1 MRMEATPSPS
11 ERLRLLFVTQDDPFY
26 VIRFFEVFFAEY
38 PRDELEIVGMT
49 ISRAF
54 KESKVAVARRMLR
67 FYGARDFARL
77 AARYARARIRGRSI
91 AALAARE
98 GTALLETESVNDPD
112 YVRRVRELE
121 PDVIVSV
128 AAPEIFRDPLLGAAR
143 LGCVNIH
150 SGRLPKYRGMMPV
163 FWQLLSGERTAVV
176 TVHEMVPEVDAG
188 RVLGTREY
196 PLRTEESLDRAMTDT
211 KREGA
216 RLMIDVLRQ
225 LRTGDAR
232 PEPLEMREASYF
244 SFPSPAKVAEFRA
257 QGHRL
262 L

>member
-1 MRMEATPSPS
+1 MEATTTSS

-38 PRDELEIVGMT
+38 PRDEFEIVGVT
-49 ISRAF
+49 IGRAF
-54 KESKVAVARRMLR
+54 RESKVAVARRMLR

-77 AARYARARIRGRSI
+77 AARYAGARIRGRSI
-91 AALAARE
+91 AALAERE
-98 GTALLETESVNDPD
+98 GIALLESESVNDPE
-112 YVRRVRELE
+112 YVRLVRDIE

-128 AAPEIFRDPLLGAAR
+128 AAPEIFQAALLGAAR
-143 LGCVNIH
+143 LGCVNVH
-150 SGRLPKYRGMMPV
+150 SGRLPRYRGMMPI

-176 TVHEMVPEVDAG
+176 TVHEMVPQVDAG
-188 RVLGTREY
+188 GVLGTREY
-196 PLRTEESLDRAMTDT
+196 PLRTQESLDRAMIDT

-225 LRTGDAR
+225 LRRGDAR
-232 PEPLEMREASYF
+232 PEPLEMHEASYF

-257 QGHRL
+257 RGHRL